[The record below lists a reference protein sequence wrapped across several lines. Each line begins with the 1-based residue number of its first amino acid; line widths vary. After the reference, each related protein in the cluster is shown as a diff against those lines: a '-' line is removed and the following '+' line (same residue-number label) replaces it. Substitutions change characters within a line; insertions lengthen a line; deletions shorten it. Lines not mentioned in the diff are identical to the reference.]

1 MTMKLQHIFLFIVL
15 IFSNVLWANDYNESN
30 KKGFKITPSFP
41 ASDKLPLKSGDTTVL
56 KGTLCAVK
64 ARKFQK
70 TAKCYEIDPDQVE
83 VKAYFPDATNE
94 VSSSLQ
100 INKGNNEW
108 YYSLTTPKL
117 SGDEANTFTLV
128 VGKVRPESSKLLE
141 IQAKLAKRIQY
152 IEQKIES
159 FEAKK
164 NTKTITYLKHYLINL
179 KSVQGKINNVLE
191 EDPGILAR
199 FVYPLQ
205 VDNNSAGP
213 LYYSSIFGGYKFSIE
228 SPLSPVIEGEA
239 TKATARIVNLASDN
253 LWFPNFKEHDEDD
266 RKKESDH
273 KHRYF
278 VLELSYQGK
287 EIQRIE
293 QFELPF
299 GESKSFEI
307 DANNLHPFRDN
318 SLKLSLSRVKESN
331 HNRNLFTELWGE
343 IGTIIPVAEDKVP
356 PKWASIL
363 PEEDLKYVVKFPPIS
378 GIISDSFGRINKES
392 LKLKISATFEDG
404 TKQVFDKSDK
414 LAISSLDNGAS
425 YKVDALLTEFS
436 EGSYDIEL
444 YGTDKAG
451 NAALPN
457 PVIRSFAFDKT
468 PPELA
473 FLNPD
478 NIFTSNNKYVFK
490 ASVIDHSETTT
501 KIFQNGVLIATTADK
516 NITLDVTLNKGTN
529 SFRLESVDAAG
540 NVATPIELKSI
551 VLDFTPPTIALN
563 NLDNQIL
570 GKASYTLNVTVTDQ
584 SGTTNKI
591 IQNGVVVYT
600 TTQKIFN
607 FVATLKEGLNSFEVQ
622 SVDDAGNIATPAQLS
637 SITLDTI
644 APVLALNQ
652 QSSNLITNNANFV
665 VSGSITDSSET
676 EYSIFLNGLFIRNS
690 SEKNFSYT
698 VTLKEGKNTIEVRAK
713 DQVGNEAISV
723 VINNITLDTIPPTL
737 NILAPADSSV
747 LKGIDLLAKA
757 ISNEQLQNAQINGEN
772 TTLDSD
778 KLQFERVLSIEQDGS
793 TNIVFRATD
802 LAGNSSEAIR
812 NVTIDNTSPEIIIL
826 SRHGFDTTETNYLFK
841 LNINELHNVQT
852 QVFFNGVLLSEGTFK
867 IFEQSLTLKE
877 GTNSFLIKVVD
888 QAGNS
893 SEYQSRDI
901 IVDSIAPIISSTT
914 QQNILTNNKSFNI
927 NATFEDISTVRFELF
942 HDGLLVFFDYEK
954 NLNQL
959 VTLNEGLNNFFIKA
973 HDLAGNQAQDLHI
986 SNITLDTIKPQI
998 SSPNTDSFLTNKKT
1012 LNIQATIIDVHIGET
1027 VILQNDVEVLKTTG
1041 SNISFTATLNEGKN
1055 EFIIKSVDLA
1065 KNESNPFILRNIT
1078 LNSSRP
1084 VIASTNKGNIVQT
1097 EPLFVLNARIT
1108 DDLETTTVIKHN
1120 NNEVLQTADKNISSN
1135 ILLTSGSNNFEIIS
1149 TDAAGNVSE
1158 TFTLSGINMDDIA
1171 PLISSNI
1178 QSDQLTNQKNFTL
1191 QAIIEDVSNV
1201 DAKVFHNGNL
1211 IYTGDS
1217 KVLGFPVTLSEG
1229 QNSFEIKVSDL
1240 AGNQAEPFIIKNI
1253 VLDTVKP
1260 VITSN
1265 SAHDFRTKDP
1275 LYFVSAS
1282 AYDTSSL
1289 NFKLLLNGQEIYS
1302 APSSYLQHLITLVE
1316 GTNRLEFIAIDAA
1329 GNLSES
1335 FKVENIVLDTLP
1347 PVINLATAG
1356 EEAQSET
1363 IYTLNGTITDQSTY
1377 SYQIFQNGALITE
1390 GTQSPFSITTN
1401 LATGKNTFKIVAT
1414 DELKNTS
1421 NKDINIYLD
1430 TAAPIIEIA
1439 SIPTLTKNKFF
1450 TLKVNIQ
1457 DESDT
1462 STQIF
1467 QNQTLIETSSLKE
1480 IVKSMTLLEG
1490 PNHFSLRSS
1499 DSKGNQLDPEKSFII
1514 TLDSSAPFISFSPSN
1529 GYRFNLTNNPNQNL
1543 VIRIQDASTIDFQR
1557 LRVKLNGDLLSSDLY
1572 SINQQSKEVSI
1583 LMSNPDLPV
1592 LLEKEN
1598 IFSIEIADELQ
1609 NIAIASSKYKVIN
1622 DEEND
1627 GRPIINFNPA
1637 GGVVV
1642 APLASIDVG
1651 FSSNT
1656 GIDYSSLVIT
1666 IDGNTVPSNQLT
1678 VDQNHSK
1685 ISINLSNVNQSPD
1698 KFGLLIQVTVSDLL
1712 QKSSYAA
1719 AGINFFNDNTTL
1731 MAEIVTDDAY
1741 GGSFGGG
1748 TYEAHMCVPLLS
1760 GKAKCWGNNQYGQL
1774 GILVPPYQVGN
1785 ERNLA
1790 QSSNV
1795 DLGEKIMKIRSA
1807 GFRTCALVESGK
1819 VYCWGENTSGE
1830 LGYGNTLEVGKTI
1843 LPKTMGPLSIGEKV
1857 KDITVSQR
1865 SICVLLESS
1874 RVKCWGTGYGD
1885 ASGYGQTFTWTKDK
1899 KPINIPYLNVGGLV
1913 KSITSGLSHICAL
1926 LENGEVRCWGGNYRG
1941 QLGYGHMNLIGD
1953 NEVPSDAGSVPLGEK
1968 AVQISLGYEHS
1979 CALLESGGLKCWGF
1993 NDSAQLGY
2001 NHTSNVGDYRPID
2014 NLGSINF
2021 ELPSVQVSLG
2031 YKHSCALF
2039 PNHKIKCWGLN
2050 FNGQLGLGKND
2061 WTVKNTSALPYVD
2074 VGGDVKSVHVVDN
2087 RTCVTLMSNQ
2097 LKCWGDNR
2105 SSLLGQA
2112 QVIYLGDDES
2122 ITAEAP
2128 IVPGAPVIHLTA
2140 GHHST
2145 CAVDSSGKARCWGE
2159 NKNQKLS
2166 PSTDK
2171 YIGDKEPVTTLEPIN
2186 TNFNISKL
2194 SDGGYEHICALT
2206 TTQNV
2211 RCWGYNTYGALGAGT
2226 TYYVA
2231 ISDAQDLLGPGEK
2244 AIQVETSDNYSCALL
2259 VGGKVRCWG
2268 DNTYGKLGLGHKQ
2281 NINYA
2286 SSSSTNVSIGETV
2299 IQISTG
2305 WGHVCALTSTGKVKC
2320 WGRNGTNELGQGT
2333 YDDVGDNELPSTIP
2347 FISLGGKAKYIS
2359 AGSGNTCAILENGN
2373 FRCWG
2378 KNQRGETGYPQEDM
2392 TYFGS
2397 PSSRPELN
2405 LGFAAR
2411 EIVSRNTYTCGLM
2424 SNGKMKCWGGSKGF
2438 LKDQVPLPIPEN
2450 ITKISASDEHTCAL
2464 LNNASIRCWGSNEYA
2479 ALGYPIVKNM
2489 GIDEVPSAISPIS
2502 LGDGVLFLGSD
2513 NNVNLIA
2520 HYESNIYYGQGPL
2533 EVTFNAITSSSVAG
2547 QITSYQWDFG
2557 DNSPIQLT
2565 QSPITSYVYNSQGVF
2580 TAKLTITDEAG
2591 NSASYSQYITVLGEN
2606 ILPTAKLAANITT
2619 GTTPL
2624 NVTFSGSESFD
2635 PAGSI
2640 INYQF
2645 IFGDGKKLNT
2655 SNSTAAHIF
2664 YNPGHY
2670 SAKVIVTDNNGG
2682 KTTSEAILISIPAHP
2697 SAPIISSSASG
2708 HIRTGNEIYNI
2719 NATVLDDEDVTL
2731 KVLQNGQ
2738 IIFTGQTKSFNDDVT
2753 LAQGTNYF
2761 EIQAVDEN
2769 GHAAIPLIIGYIVLD
2784 TNVPVVASTIKSNTY
2799 TNQVPFS
2806 FNVQVT
2812 DDTRTTTKV
2821 FLNGN
2826 LVTTSLSESFL
2837 IDLSLIEGSN
2847 KIEVI
2852 STDEFGM
2859 TSSPLIIS
2867 NLILDTKAP
2876 ILANI
2881 KPAANSFISKNSVEV
2896 SATSNEVLREASVN
2910 GLALNLSSDKTIFTG
2925 TLVPSNEGDF
2935 NITISAKDL
2944 AGNEKRES
2952 FKVTVDT
2959 HPPLLTHSNT
2969 SGYLSSDSSYTINA
2983 TVNDISGTTTE
2994 IYQNGKK
3001 VYTTTDS
3008 EISYNATLNEGSNTF
3023 VIKSFDTF
3031 GNEVNPAYI
3040 GDINLDKTAPQI
3052 VSYMRSD
3059 LFTNKSSFPIEL
3071 SILEPQEA
3079 TTKVFKNGIEI
3090 ISTIMKN
3097 ISTTTPLQPGNNN
3110 FEIRSVDGSGNV
3122 SVPLSVENIYL
3133 DQVAPVLTLHNLP
3146 QEHEK
3151 VIISQGTSTTL
3162 SYNKPINTLVAQST
3176 LNLQGDVS
3184 DEIGVNTKF
3193 VLNGRLYKTIS
3204 NKNFSETIVLTE
3216 GVNTIEM
3223 IPEDEAGNIGAAVR
3237 RGVNLDTQAPILTS
3251 TLSGTKN
3258 VFDSTF
3264 VIDLKVQ
3271 DLDQTTTEVFVN
3283 GNGVYLTS
3291 SKEFNL
3297 PVQLKPGENIIT
3309 AISKDSLGHTS
3320 APFEIIRL
3328 IYDDS
3333 APIINLATNGNIYT
3347 NIPQFTFIAE
3357 IIDISDV
3364 KSTIRVNDQLAHIV
3378 ADKNISVPLT
3388 LIEGRNSISIETSEV
3403 ESSRRSIKLIDNV
3416 ILDTVPPVI
3425 STSSLQNIT
3434 TNDSLFK
3441 LSIAIQDSIGTN
3453 AEIYLNNRLTYRSGD
3468 KSFVAPIIL
3477 VPGRN
3482 DIRIEAKDL
3491 AGNLAIPV
3499 ELQNIHYQTRSNIAT
3514 SIGVGGGKNSVT
3526 DSSSSIYG
3534 AMVDI
3539 GPGAVN
3545 ENVELAV
3552 NVAQVSDLPSIA
3564 GAPTPDPIG
3573 PILNISVSKTVSAK
3587 KTFNN
3592 EVVVGIPFSPM
3603 LALNKNINTAN
3614 IFIVRYD
3621 SVHGV
3626 VENIHPFKI
3635 DFTKGIAY
3643 GYTNSFSHFFV
3654 SSGREYPKMALEF
3667 PQNCRKL
3674 ELGYSC
3680 DLEDQDF
3687 NLSGAFR
3694 LRGLITESDLQI
3706 ICDECSTSVTEN
3718 KSFINEANEEFIA
3731 FTLTG
3736 GSSSTTDSLR
3746 LTFKV
3751 GNLIAKE
3758 KITINYAVTP
3768 QIPIESILLS
3778 NCYEPGA
3785 VCKELG
3791 TGAIAF
3797 SNDGSQAV
3805 DSALNISL
3813 GNIFRPNR
3821 FKLKNFITK
3830 HDGILYWIEPKN
3842 HLPTYRIQDLASY
3855 RLSDFTLRRKNLDGT
3870 ISTVDTFAIAMDS
3883 AEMLFNEWEYNFN
3896 LQVLDQ
3902 QALFTLDSSNHLYDV
3917 STDTIALGNRA
3928 KLISMD
3934 KTTLTKTYL
3943 EESAGFV
3950 LNEIKEVKASN
3961 SNIFVIATSFNN
3973 LYDAHYKEGLFKYDL
3988 LSNSWDYLTK
3998 NLINSESFGTRR
4010 DPSFSV
4016 DSNNISEF
4024 DGRNLANINLR
4035 NGDIYFIDAGH
4046 NCLRRFDGSSTIS
4059 TIAGMCNAESVFK
4072 GSRIDYAK
4080 ANPTQMLLGDLKS
4093 AEIDNNGNIYLSQN
4107 IQGNM
4112 ELTLI
4117 AADTNLMK
4125 GAIKETSTNRLPA
4138 STKALRM
4145 DSVKVA
4151 LDELED
4157 SKIRI
4162 DNGNNLYFYNNSCVY
4177 NVVDPYEY
4185 LFYQL
4190 PFEESNLD
4198 LALNDSTLSNIILD
4212 TQKRDGLFSFDHSTD
4227 NVSKNLSDTLD
4238 ALKFLAKNGSS
4249 NPDALNKAQY
4259 WVSNQSFN
4267 DTKNAANQLEALAL
4281 LAKQNRSVT
4290 LTPEIKASLSKFLKG
4305 FRPHFGGWGSTEN
4318 HIINND
4324 DTAAAIRA
4332 ISFIFNQIPLGS
4344 VDSPIYLS
4352 DFIIPLREMIN
4363 EQFPSTSGLFGGGFG
4378 PTNNQNMPTLH
4389 ITLGVI
4395 DGLLEYKRLNSTDN
4409 KIIAWNRKSDF
4420 QLLAFSE
4427 IPAAV
4432 LRSLIYLRTYRKVDG
4447 SFGDLKTTVKVLNT
4461 FSDIVKGGITTDP
4474 TVLESLKTDI
4484 MKGIAYIKTQDI
4496 TKATATELASLSAI
4510 DNLSDLGKA
4519 IVLAPNETPLTK
4531 EASRIPANVDTQLFG
4546 KGTDGVLSVIGNFN
4560 LNQLASG
4567 DRKHADAANAKVTS
4581 VIKKYVYVEA
4591 IDEGALVKDDEVL
4604 IINLQG
4610 TEAGSYKFA
4619 RINNIFYNESPMLIE
4634 LDHDIVADGFLSGP
4648 NDKIM
4653 IQRVPNYSAISKLNP
4668 ITLKADPFNGDVG
4681 GVVAFRVQG
4690 ELPENVS
4697 IDVSGLGFRGGVN
4710 NGSTSNPG
4718 EGQLG
4723 FPESPYFDQSKS
4735 CGGGK
4740 PIEGFFVGGGGAYAT
4755 AGSFTAVAPLPANS
4769 GNVFGS
4775 VELAKISLG
4784 CGGGSGLTNNTDVA
4798 AHGGTGGGIVL
4809 VHASKITFNTNYIKL
4824 NGISGTKGSDEQNIT
4839 HGAGG
4844 GSGGSV
4850 VLNIKELVLLGDKNV
4865 SASGGTGTKGAN
4877 DNIGQNGGE
4886 GRISVNTKILNGAS
4900 VTNEQKNHLKQKL
4913 SNELPYIGVWKW
4925 Q

>member
-1 MTMKLQHIFLFIVL
+1 MKLQNIFLLIVL
-15 IFSNVLWANDYNESN
+15 TFSNILWADEYNESN

-41 ASDKLPLKSGDTTVL
+41 ASDKLLLKSGETTVL

-100 INKGNNEW
+100 IIKGEKEW
-108 YYSLTTPKL
+108 NYSLTTPKL

-141 IQAKLAKRIQY
+141 IQAKLVKRIQY

-164 NTKTITYLKHYLINL
+164 NTKTIAYLKHYLTNL
-179 KSVQGKINNVLE
+179 KSVQSKINNVLE

-205 VDNNSAGP
+205 VDNNSSGP

-228 SPLSPVIEGEA
+228 SPLSPVIEGES
-239 TKATARIVNLASDN
+239 TKATARIVNLSSDN

-278 VLELSYQGK
+278 VIGLSYQGK
-287 EIQRIE
+287 EIQRLE
-293 QFELPF
+293 PFELSF

-307 DANNLHPFRDN
+307 DANNLHPFSDN
-318 SLKLSLSRVKESN
+318 SLELSLRRVKENN
-331 HNRNLFTELWGE
+331 HNRKLFTELWGE

-356 PKWASIL
+356 PRWGSIL

-392 LKLKISATFEDG
+392 LKLKITATFEDG
-404 TKQVFDKSDK
+404 TKQVFDRSDK
-414 LAISSLDNGAS
+414 LAISSLDNGAR

-457 PVIRSFAFDKT
+457 PLIRSFAFDKT

-478 NIFTSNNKYVFK
+478 NVFTSNNKYVFK
-490 ASVIDHSETTT
+490 TSVLDHSETTT

-563 NLDNQIL
+563 NLDNQIQ
-570 GKASYTLNVTVTDQ
+570 GKANYTLNVTVADQ

-622 SVDDAGNIATPAQLS
+622 SVDDAGNIAIPAQLN

-665 VSGSITDSSET
+665 VSGSITDSSEI
-676 EYSIFLNGLFIRNS
+676 EYSIFLNGLLIRNS

-713 DQVGNEAISV
+713 DQVGNEAISA

-737 NILAPADSSV
+737 SILAPANSSV

-772 TTLDSD
+772 TTLSSD
-778 KLQFERVLSIEQDGS
+778 KLQFERIFSIEQDGS

-826 SRHGFDTTETNYLFK
+826 SRHGFDTTETNYLLK

-867 IFEQSLTLKE
+867 TFEQSLTLKE

-893 SEYQSRDI
+893 SEYKSRDI
-901 IVDSIAPIISSTT
+901 VVDSIAPIISSTT

-942 HDGLLVFFDYEK
+942 HDGLLLLFDYEK

-959 VTLNEGLNNFFIKA
+959 VTLNEGLNNFILKA
-973 HDLAGNQAQDLHI
+973 HDLAGNQAQDLLI

-998 SSPNTDSFLTNKKT
+998 SSPNTDGFLTNKKT
-1012 LNIQATIIDVHIGET
+1012 FNIHATITEVHIGES
-1027 VILQNDVEVLKTTG
+1027 VILQNDVEVFKTTG
-1041 SNISFTATLNEGKN
+1041 SNISYAAKLNEGKN
-1055 EFIIKSVDLA
+1055 EFIIKSIDLA
-1065 KNESNPFILRNIT
+1065 KNESDTLTLRNIT
-1078 LNSSRP
+1078 LNSSKP

-1097 EPLFVLNARIT
+1097 ESLFVLNARIT

-1120 NNEVLQTADKNISSN
+1120 NKEILQTGDKNISLN
-1135 ILLTSGSNNFEIIS
+1135 IILTSGSNNFEIIS
-1149 TDAAGNVSE
+1149 TDAAGNISE
-1158 TFTLSGINMDDIA
+1158 TFTLSGINLDDIA

-1178 QSDQLTNQKNFTL
+1178 QSDKLTNQKNFTL

-1201 DAKVFHNGNL
+1201 DVKVFHNGNL
-1211 IYTGDS
+1211 VYTGDS
-1217 KVLGFPVTLSEG
+1217 KILGFPVTLLEG

-1289 NFKLLLNGQEIYS
+1289 TFKLLLNGQEIYS
-1302 APSSYLQHLITLVE
+1302 APSSYLQHLITLAE

-1335 FKVENIVLDTLP
+1335 FNVENIVLDTLP
-1347 PVINLATAG
+1347 PVLNLATAG

-1363 IYTLNGTITDQSTY
+1363 IHTLSGTITDQSTY
-1377 SYQIFQNGALITE
+1377 IYQIYQNGTLITE
-1390 GTQSPFSITTN
+1390 GTQSPFNITTN

-1439 SIPTLTKNKFF
+1439 SFPTLTKNKFF
-1450 TLKVNIQ
+1450 SLNVKIQ

-1462 STQIF
+1462 TTQIF

-1480 IVKSMTLLEG
+1480 IVKNTTLLEG
-1490 PNHFSLRSS
+1490 PNQFSLRSS

-1514 TLDSSAPFISFSPSN
+1514 TLDSSAPSISFSPSN

-1543 VIRIQDASTIDFQR
+1543 VIRIQDSSTIDFKR
-1557 LRVKLNGDLLSSDLY
+1557 LRVKLNGDLLNSDLY

-1598 IFSIEIADELQ
+1598 IFSMEIADELQ
-1609 NIAIASSKYKVIN
+1609 NIAIASSKYRVIN

-1627 GRPIINFNPA
+1627 GKPIINFNPA

-1651 FSSNT
+1651 FSSKI

-1678 VDQNHSK
+1678 LDQNHSK
-1685 ISINLSNVNQSPD
+1685 ISINLSNVNQTPD
-1698 KFGLLIQVTVSDLL
+1698 KFGLLIQVTVSDL
-1712 QKSSYAA
+1712 QHKSSYAA
-1719 AGINFFNDNTTL
+1719 AGINFFNENTTL

-1741 GGSFGGG
+1741 GSSG
-1748 TYEAHMCVPLLS
+1748 TYNGHMCVPLLS
-1760 GKAKCWGNNQYGQL
+1760 GKAKCWGNNEYGQL

-1795 DLGEKIMKIRSA
+1795 DLGEKIIKIRSA
-1807 GFRTCALVESGK
+1807 GLQTCAIVESGK

-1843 LPKTMGPLSIGEKV
+1843 LPKNMGPLEIGEKV
-1857 KDITVSQR
+1857 KDITVSLR
-1865 SICVLLESS
+1865 SICVLLESA
-1874 RVKCWGTGYGD
+1874 RVKCWGTGYGG

-1913 KSITSGLSHICAL
+1913 NNITSGLAHICAL

-1941 QLGYGHMNLIGD
+1941 QLGYGHINLIGD
-1953 NEVPSDAGSVPLGEK
+1953 NEVPSDVGSVPLGEK

-1993 NDSAQLGY
+1993 NDMAQLGY
-2001 NHTSNVGDYRPID
+2001 NNTSNVGDYKPID
-2014 NLGSINF
+2014 NLDSINF
-2021 ELPSVQVSLG
+2021 ELPPVQVSLG

-2050 FNGQLGLGKND
+2050 YYGQLGLGKND
-2061 WTVKNTSALPYVD
+2061 WTIKNTSTLPYID
-2074 VGGDVKSVHVVDN
+2074 VGEDVKSVHVVDN

-2128 IVPGAPVIHLTA
+2128 IVPGAPAIYLTA

-2145 CAVDSSGKARCWGE
+2145 CAVDASGKARCWGE

-2166 PSTDK
+2166 PSSDL

-2186 TNFNISKL
+2186 TNFNISQM

-2211 RCWGYNTYGALGAGT
+2211 RCWGYSTYGALGAGT
-2226 TYYVA
+2226 TSYVA

-2259 VGGKVRCWG
+2259 VGGNVRCWG
-2268 DNTYGKLGLGHKQ
+2268 QNGNGKLGLGHKQ

-2286 SSSSTNVSIGETV
+2286 SSTSTNISIGEQV
-2299 IQISTG
+2299 IQITTG
-2305 WGHVCALTSTGKVKC
+2305 WNHVCALTSTGKVKC
-2320 WGRNGTNELGQGT
+2320 WGSNNTNELGLGYLYT
-2333 YDDVGDNELPSTIP
+2333 AVGDNELPSSVP
-2347 FISLGGKAKYIS
+2347 FVNLGAKAKYIS

-2378 KNQRGETGYPQEDM
+2378 KNQRGETGYPPEDM

-2397 PSSRPELN
+2397 PSSKPELN
-2405 LGFAAR
+2405 LGYAAR
-2411 EIVSRNTYTCGLM
+2411 EIISRNTYTCGLM
-2424 SNGKMKCWGGSKGF
+2424 SNGKMKCWGGSKGL
-2438 LKDQVPLPIPEN
+2438 LKDQLPLPIPES

-2489 GIDEVPSAISPIS
+2489 GIDEVPSSISPIS

-2520 HYESNIYYGQGPL
+2520 HYEPNIYYGQGPL

-2645 IFGDGKKLNT
+2645 IFGDGQKVST
-2655 SNSTAAHIF
+2655 SNSTVSHIF

-2682 KTTSEAILISIPAHP
+2682 KTTSEAILITIPAHP
-2697 SAPIISSSASG
+2697 SAPIISSSATG
-2708 HIRTGNEIYNI
+2708 HIRTGNELYNI

-2731 KVLQNGQ
+2731 KVLHNGQ
-2738 IIFTGQTKSFNDDVT
+2738 IIFTGQTKSFNDDLT

-2769 GHAAIPLIIGYIVLD
+2769 GHAAIPLVVGYIVLD

-2806 FNVQVT
+2806 LNVQVT

-2821 FLNGN
+2821 FLNDN
-2826 LVTTSLSESFL
+2826 LVTTSLSETFL
-2837 IDLSLIEGSN
+2837 VDLSLTEGSN
-2847 KIEVI
+2847 KVEVI

-2881 KPAANSFISKNSVEV
+2881 TPAANSFISKNSVEV
-2896 SATSNEVLREASVN
+2896 SATSNEVLKEASVN

-2969 SGYLSSDSSYTINA
+2969 SGYLSSDSTYTINA

-3008 EISYNATLNEGSNTF
+3008 QITYNATLNEGSNTF

-3059 LFTNKSSFPIEL
+3059 LFTNNSSFPIEL
-3071 SILEPQEA
+3071 SILEPQGA

-3090 ISTIMKN
+3090 LTTTMKN
-3097 ISTTTPLQPGNNN
+3097 ISATTPLQPGNNN

-3122 SVPLSVENIYL
+3122 SVPVSIKNIYL

-3146 QEHEK
+3146 QEYEK
-3151 VIISQGTSTTL
+3151 VIITQDANTTS

-3176 LNLQGDVS
+3176 LNIQGDVS
-3184 DEIGVNTKF
+3184 DETGVNTKF

-3204 NKNFSETIVLTE
+3204 NKNFSEAIVLTE

-3223 IPEDEAGNIGAAVR
+3223 IPEDEAGNIGTAIR
-3237 RGVNLDTQAPILTS
+3237 RGINLDTQAPILTS

-3291 SKEFNL
+3291 NKEFNL

-3309 AISKDSLGHTS
+3309 ATCKDTQGHVS
-3320 APFEIIRL
+3320 APFEVIRL
-3328 IYDDS
+3328 TYDDT
-3333 APIINLATNGNIYT
+3333 APIINLATNGDVYT
-3347 NIPQFTFIAE
+3347 NIPQFTLVAE
-3357 IIDISDV
+3357 IIDISDI

-3388 LIEGRNSISIETSEV
+3388 LVEGRNRISIETSEV
-3403 ESSRRSIKLIDNV
+3403 ESNRKSIKLIDNIV
-3416 ILDTVPPVI
+3416 LDTVLPI
-3425 STSSLQNIT
+3425 INTSNHQNIT

-3441 LSIAIQDSIGTN
+3441 LSIAIQDSIGTK
-3453 AEIYLNNRLTYRSGD
+3453 AEIYLNNRLTYKSGE
-3468 KSFVAPIIL
+3468 KSFVAPIL
-3477 VPGRN
+3477 LSPGRN

-3491 AGNLAIPV
+3491 AGNMAMPV
-3499 ELQNIHYQTRSNIAT
+3499 ELQNILYETRSNIAT
-3514 SIGVGGGKNSVT
+3514 TIGVGGGKNSVT
-3526 DSSSSIYG
+3526 NSSSSIYG

-3545 ENVELAV
+3545 EDVELAV
-3552 NVAQVSDLPSIA
+3552 NVAQVSDLPSIP
-3564 GAPTPDPIG
+3564 GVPTPDPIG
-3573 PILNISVSKTVSAK
+3573 PILNISVSKTVSGD

-3603 LALNKNINTAN
+3603 LALDKNINTAN
-3614 IFIVRYD
+3614 ISIVRYD
-3621 SVHGV
+3621 SLRGV
-3626 VENIHPFKI
+3626 VENIRPFKI
-3635 DFTKGIAY
+3635 DYAKGIAY

-3654 SSGREYPKMALEF
+3654 SSGREYPKMAVEI

-3674 ELGYSC
+3674 DLGYSC
-3680 DLEDQDF
+3680 DLADQDF
-3687 NLSGAFR
+3687 NLSGIFR
-3694 LRGLITESDLQI
+3694 LKGLMAETDLHI
-3706 ICDECSTSVTEN
+3706 ICDGCSTSVTGS
-3718 KSFINEANEEFIA
+3718 KSFINEANEGFIA
-3731 FTLTG
+3731 FTLAG

-3758 KITINYAVTP
+3758 KITINYAANP
-3768 QIPIESILLS
+3768 QIPAESILLS

-3842 HLPTYRIQDLASY
+3842 HLPTYRIQDLISY
-3855 RLSDFTLRRKNLDGT
+3855 RLNEFTLRRKNLDGT

-3883 AEMLFNEWEYNFN
+3883 AKMLFNEWEYNFN
-3896 LQVLDQ
+3896 LQVVDQ
-3902 QALFTLDSSNHLYDV
+3902 LALFTLDSNNHLFDV
-3917 STDTIALGNRA
+3917 STDTITLSNGA
-3928 KLISMD
+3928 KLISID
-3934 KTTLTKTYL
+3934 KTALTKRYL

-3950 LNEIKEVKASN
+3950 LNEIKEVKATN
-3961 SNIFVIATSFNN
+3961 SSIFLTGTSFNN
-3973 LYDAHYKEGLFKYDL
+3973 LSDAQYKEGLFKYDL

-3998 NLINSESFGTRR
+3998 GLTNSESSGTRR
-4010 DPSFSV
+4010 DPGFSV

-4024 DGRNLANINLR
+4024 DGRNLTNINLH

-4046 NCLRRFDGSSTIS
+4046 NCLRRFDGNSTIS
-4059 TIAGMCNAESVFK
+4059 TIVGMCNAESVYK
-4072 GSRIDYAK
+4072 GLRIDYAK

-4112 ELTLI
+4112 ELSLI
-4117 AADTNLMK
+4117 AADSNLMK

-4138 STKALRM
+4138 STQALRM
-4145 DSVKVA
+4145 DSIKVA
-4151 LDELED
+4151 LDEYED

-4185 LFYQL
+4185 LFHQL
-4190 PFEESNLD
+4190 PFEESNFD
-4198 LALNDSTLSNIILD
+4198 LVLNDSTLSNIILD

-4259 WVSNQSFN
+4259 WVSNQNFN
-4267 DTKNAANQLEALAL
+4267 DTKNAANQLEALAI
-4281 LAKQNRSVT
+4281 LAKQNGSVT
-4290 LTPEIKASLSKFLKG
+4290 LTPEIKTSLSKFLKG
-4305 FRPHFGGWGSTEN
+4305 FRPNFGGWGSTAN
-4318 HIINND
+4318 HIINNE

-4332 ISFIFNQIPLGS
+4332 ISFIFNQIPTGS

-4352 DFIIPLREMIN
+4352 EFIVPLRELIN
-4363 EQFPSTSGLFGGGFG
+4363 EQFSSTSGIFGGGFG

-4389 ITLGVI
+4389 ITLEVV
-4395 DGLLEYKRLNSTDN
+4395 DGLLEYKKLNSTDN

-4420 QLLAFSE
+4420 QVLAFTE

-4432 LRSLIYLRTYRKVDG
+4432 LRSLTFLRTYRKVDG

-4484 MKGIAYIKTQDI
+4484 MKGIAFIKNQEI
-4496 TKATATELASLSAI
+4496 TKASATELASLSAL
-4510 DNLSDLGKA
+4510 DNLSDLGKTIA
-4519 IVLAPNETPLTK
+4519 LAPNETPATK
-4531 EASRIPANVDTQLFG
+4531 EASRVPASVDTQLFG
-4546 KGTDGVLSVIGNFN
+4546 TGADGVLSVIGNFN
-4560 LNQLASG
+4560 INQLASG
-4567 DRKHADAANAKVTS
+4567 DRKHADAANAKVTN
-4581 VIKKYVYVEA
+4581 VIKKYVYVESIA
-4591 IDEGALVKDDEVL
+4591 EDALAKDDEVL

-4619 RINNIFYNESPMLIE
+4619 RVNNIFYNESPILIE
-4634 LDHDIVADGFLSGP
+4634 LDHDIVTDGFLASP

-4653 IQRVPNYSAISKLNP
+4653 IQRVPNYSGISKSNP
-4668 ITLKADPFNGDVG
+4668 VTLKADPFNGEVG

-4690 ELPENVS
+4690 EVPENVS

-4710 NGSTSNPG
+4710 NGSTSLPG

-4735 CGGGK
+4735 CGGDK
-4740 PIEGFFVGGGGAYAT
+4740 SIEGFFVGGGGAYAT
-4755 AGSFTAVAPLPANS
+4755 AGSFNAVAPLPAKS
-4769 GNVFGS
+4769 GSVFGS
-4775 VELAKISLG
+4775 AELTKIFLG

-4798 AHGGTGGGIVL
+4798 ALGGAGGGIVL
-4809 VHASKITFNTNYIKL
+4809 VYASKITFNTNYIKL
-4824 NGISGTKGSDEQNIT
+4824 NGVNGTKGSDEQAIT

-4850 VLNIKELVLLGDKNV
+4850 VLNIKELVILKEKNV
-4865 SASGGTGTKGAN
+4865 SASGGPGTKGAN
-4877 DNIGQNGGE
+4877 DNLGQNGGE
-4886 GRISVNTKILNGAS
+4886 GRIRINAKILNGAL
-4900 VTNEQKNHLKQKL
+4900 VTNEQKNYLKQKL
-4913 SNELPYIGVWKW
+4913 SNEFPYIGVFEGK
-4925 Q
+4925 